1 MQTLKAEN
9 LTETYGTKIL
19 FDKINFLINERDR
32 IGLIGTNGTGKTSL
46 LNVLAKIDPPDEG
59 TLETPKN
66 YTIGYLQQ
74 VPNLNEKM
82 TILDAIFAGSQT
94 VFKTIRYYENAL
106 AAYAKQPQEPEVQ
119 HRFELAEQQMNQ
131 EDAWDA
137 ESNVKTILTQLHITN
152 LDQRVGTLSGG
163 QQKRVALAQTLIQ
176 APDLL
181 MLDEPTNHLD
191 FDSIAW
197 LEQYLAAYKGALLI
211 VTHDRYFLD
220 QVANQ
225 IWELSFGKLYQY
237 PGNYQAY
244 VAEKATQEEQNTIQ
258 QQKANRLYKQ
268 ELAWMRRGPQAR
280 GTKQQA
286 RINRFETLSQAVNA
300 PEQKQ
305 TNIAVQLGQQR
316 LGKKVIQLKDA
327 SLKLGKH
334 TILKSFSEL
343 IQADERV
350 GITGNNGTGK
360 STLLN
365 VIAGI
370 QKLDEGI
377 LDIGETVKL
386 GYYTQKI
393 EPIPEDKRI
402 ISYLSEIGSGV
413 LNANGEHISVTNLL
427 EQFLFPRSMHG
438 TLIRKLSGG
447 EKRRLYLLK
456 ILMQQPNVLLL
467 DEPTNDLDI
476 GTLTVLED
484 YLAHFKG
491 TVITVSHD
499 RYFLNKVANH
509 LLIFD
514 GNGKIERF
522 TGRFTD
528 FLTQSNG
535 NAQASIPEDTKHVVS
550 MTQKQAPKAPDK
562 KVKLTYAEQ
571 LEWQSIESEIDQLE
585 NQKAELQ
592 TQMND
597 SGEDYGHLADLQ
609 KQVEELDEKI
619 DAKMNRWEYLSEYAT
634 D

>member
-1 MQTLKAEN
+1 MQTLKAED
-9 LTETYGTKIL
+9 LTETYGTKTL
-19 FDKINFLINERDR
+19 FNKINFLINEQDR

-46 LNVLAKIDPPDEG
+46 LNVLANIDPQDSG
-59 TLETPKN
+59 QIETPKN
-66 YTIGYLQQ
+66 YTIGYLRQT
-74 VPNLNEKM
+74 PALYESL
-82 TILDAIFAGSQT
+82 TIIDAVFAGSQT
-94 VFKTIRYYENAL
+94 VFKTIRFYEQAL
-106 AAYAKQPQEPEVQ
+106 AKYSQDPEDAENQ
-119 HRFELAEQQMNQ
+119 RQFESAEQRMNQ
-131 EDAWDA
+131 EDAWTA
-137 ESNVKTILTQLHITN
+137 ESDVKTILAQLHIMDLN
-152 LDQRVGTLSGG
+152 QKIGTLSGG
-163 QQKRVALAQTLIQ
+163 QQKRVDLAQTLIQ

-197 LEQYLAAYKGALLI
+197 LEQYLTSYKGALLI

-220 QVANQ
+220 RVANQ
-225 IWELSFGKLYQY
+225 IWELSFGNLRQY

-244 VAEKATQEEQNTIQ
+244 VAKKAEQEEQEAVQ
-258 QQKANRLYKQ
+258 SQKERRLYKQ

-286 RINRFETLSQAVNA
+286 RINRFETLSSSVNA
-300 PEQKQ
+300 PEQSAD
-305 TNIAVQLGQQR
+305 NIAVQLGQQR
-316 LGKKVIQLKDA
+316 LGKKVIEFKHASLNLGSHIILKD
-327 SLKLGKH
+327 
-334 TILKSFSEL
+334 FSEL

-365 VIAGI
+365 VIAQLQPIDDGI
-370 QKLDEGI
+370 I
-377 LDIGETVKL
+377 DIGETVKL

-402 ISYLSEIGSGV
+402 ISYLSDVGSGV
-413 LNANGEHISVTNLL
+413 LNANGENISVTNLL

-484 YLAHFKG
+484 YLTHFRG

-499 RYFLNKVANH
+499 RYFLNKVAEH
-509 LLIFD
+509 LLIFE
-514 GNGKIERF
+514 GQGKINRF

-528 FLTQSNG
+528 YLQ
-535 NAQASIPEDTKHVVS
+535 QQDQPETPTVTDG
-550 MTQKQAPKAPDK
+550 K
-562 KVKLTYAEQ
+562 KVESKAEPTDHQKKIKLTYAEQ
-571 LEWQSIESEIDQLE
+571 LEWQTIESDIDGLE
-585 NQKAELQ
+585 NKKADLQ
-592 TQMND
+592 NQMND
-597 SGEDYGHLADLQ
+597 NSDDYGKLADLQ
-609 KQVEELDEKI
+609 KKIDELDVKI
-619 DAKMNRWEYLSEYAT
+619 DKKMNRWEYLSQYV
-634 D
+634 DD

>member
-1 MQTLKAEN
+1 MQTLKAED
-9 LTETYGTKIL
+9 LTETYGTKTL
-19 FDKINFLINERDR
+19 FNKINFLINEQDR

-46 LNVLAKIDPPDEG
+46 LNVLANIDPQDSG
-59 TLETPKN
+59 QIETPKN
-66 YTIGYLQQ
+66 YTSGYLRQT
-74 VPNLNEKM
+74 PALDESL
-82 TILDAIFAGSQT
+82 TIIDAVFAGSQT
-94 VFKTIRYYENAL
+94 VFKTIRFYEQAL
-106 AAYAKQPQEPEVQ
+106 AKYSQDPEDAENQ
-119 HRFELAEQQMNQ
+119 RQFESAEQRMNQ
-131 EDAWDA
+131 EDAWTA
-137 ESNVKTILTQLHITN
+137 ESDVKTILTQLHIMDLN
-152 LDQRVGTLSGG
+152 QKIGTLSGG
-163 QQKRVALAQTLIQ
+163 QQKRVDLAQTLIQ

-197 LEQYLAAYKGALLI
+197 LEQYLTSYKGALLI

-220 QVANQ
+220 RVANQ
-225 IWELSFGKLYQY
+225 IWELSFGNLRQY

-244 VAEKATQEEQNTIQ
+244 VAKKAEQEEQEAVQ
-258 QQKANRLYKQ
+258 SQKERRLYKQ

-286 RINRFETLSQAVNA
+286 RINRFETLSSSVNA
-300 PEQKQ
+300 PEQSAD
-305 TNIAVQLGQQR
+305 NIAVQLGQQR
-316 LGKKVIQLKDA
+316 LGKKVIEFKHASLNLGSHIILKD
-327 SLKLGKH
+327 
-334 TILKSFSEL
+334 FSEL

-365 VIAGI
+365 VIAQLQPIDDGI
-370 QKLDEGI
+370 I
-377 LDIGETVKL
+377 DIGETVKL

-402 ISYLSEIGSGV
+402 ISYLSDVGSGV

-484 YLAHFKG
+484 YLTHFRG

-499 RYFLNKVANH
+499 RYFLNKVAEH
-509 LLIFD
+509 LLIFE
-514 GNGKIERF
+514 GQGKINRF

-528 FLTQSNG
+528 YLQ
-535 NAQASIPEDTKHVVS
+535 QQDQPETPTVTDG
-550 MTQKQAPKAPDK
+550 K
-562 KVKLTYAEQ
+562 KVESKAEPTDHQKKIKLTYAEQ
-571 LEWQSIESEIDQLE
+571 LEWQTIESDIDGLE
-585 NQKAELQ
+585 NKKADLQ
-592 TQMND
+592 NQMND
-597 SGEDYGHLADLQ
+597 NSDDYGKLADLQ
-609 KQVEELDEKI
+609 KKIDELDVKI
-619 DAKMNRWEYLSEYAT
+619 DKKMNRWEYLSQYV
-634 D
+634 DD

>member
-1 MQTLKAEN
+1 MQTLKAED
-9 LTETYGTKIL
+9 LTETYGTKTL
-19 FDKINFLINERDR
+19 FNKINFLINEQDR

-46 LNVLAKIDPPDEG
+46 LNVLANIDPQDSG
-59 TLETPKN
+59 QIETPKN
-66 YTIGYLQQ
+66 YTIGYLRQT
-74 VPNLNEKM
+74 PALYESL
-82 TILDAIFAGSQT
+82 TIIDAVFAGSQT
-94 VFKTIRYYENAL
+94 VFKTIRFYEQAL
-106 AAYAKQPQEPEVQ
+106 AKYSQDPEDAENQ
-119 HRFELAEQQMNQ
+119 RQFESAEQRMNQ
-131 EDAWDA
+131 EDAWTA
-137 ESNVKTILTQLHITN
+137 ESDVKTILAQLHIMDLN
-152 LDQRVGTLSGG
+152 QKIGTLSGG
-163 QQKRVALAQTLIQ
+163 QQKRVDLAQTLIQ

-197 LEQYLAAYKGALLI
+197 LEQYLTSYKGALLI

-220 QVANQ
+220 RVANQ
-225 IWELSFGKLYQY
+225 IWELSFGNLRQY

-244 VAEKATQEEQNTIQ
+244 VAKKAEQEEQEAVQ
-258 QQKANRLYKQ
+258 SQKERRLYKQ

-286 RINRFETLSQAVNA
+286 RINRFETLSSSVNA
-300 PEQKQ
+300 PEQSAD
-305 TNIAVQLGQQR
+305 NIAVQLGQQR
-316 LGKKVIQLKDA
+316 LGKKVIEFKHASLNLGSHIILKD
-327 SLKLGKH
+327 
-334 TILKSFSEL
+334 FSEL

-365 VIAGI
+365 VIAQLQPIDDGI
-370 QKLDEGI
+370 I
-377 LDIGETVKL
+377 DIGETVKL

-402 ISYLSEIGSGV
+402 ISYLSDVGSGV

-484 YLAHFKG
+484 YLTHFRG

-499 RYFLNKVANH
+499 RYFLNKVAEH
-509 LLIFD
+509 LLIFE
-514 GNGKIERF
+514 GQGKINRF

-528 FLTQSNG
+528 YLQ
-535 NAQASIPEDTKHVVS
+535 QQDQPETPTVTDG
-550 MTQKQAPKAPDK
+550 K
-562 KVKLTYAEQ
+562 KVESKAEPTDHQKKIKLTYAEQ
-571 LEWQSIESEIDQLE
+571 LEWQTIESDIDGLE
-585 NQKAELQ
+585 NKKADLQ
-592 TQMND
+592 NQMND
-597 SGEDYGHLADLQ
+597 NSDDYGKLADLQ
-609 KQVEELDEKI
+609 KKIDELDVKI
-619 DAKMNRWEYLSEYAT
+619 DKKMNRWEYLSQYV
-634 D
+634 DD

>member
-1 MQTLKAEN
+1 MQTLKAED
-9 LTETYGTKIL
+9 LTETYGTKTL
-19 FDKINFLINERDR
+19 FNKINFLINEQDR

-46 LNVLAKIDPPDEG
+46 LNVLANIDPQDSG
-59 TLETPKN
+59 QIETPKN
-66 YTIGYLQQ
+66 YTIGYLRQT
-74 VPNLNEKM
+74 PALDESL
-82 TILDAIFAGSQT
+82 TIIDAVFAGSQT
-94 VFKTIRYYENAL
+94 VFKTIRFYEQAL
-106 AAYAKQPQEPEVQ
+106 AKYSQDPEDAENQ
-119 HRFELAEQQMNQ
+119 RQFESAEQRMNQ
-131 EDAWDA
+131 EDAWTA
-137 ESNVKTILTQLHITN
+137 ESDVKTILTQLHIMDLN
-152 LDQRVGTLSGG
+152 QKIGTLSGG
-163 QQKRVALAQTLIQ
+163 QQKRVDLAQTLIQ

-197 LEQYLAAYKGALLI
+197 LEQYLTSYKGALLI

-220 QVANQ
+220 RVANQ
-225 IWELSFGKLYQY
+225 IWELSFGNLRQY

-244 VAEKATQEEQNTIQ
+244 VAKKAEQEEQEAVQ
-258 QQKANRLYKQ
+258 SQKERRLYKQ

-286 RINRFETLSQAVNA
+286 RINRFETLSSSVNA
-300 PEQKQ
+300 PEQSAD
-305 TNIAVQLGQQR
+305 NIAVKLGQQR
-316 LGKKVIQLKDA
+316 LGKKVIEFKHASLNLGSHIILKD
-327 SLKLGKH
+327 
-334 TILKSFSEL
+334 FSEL

-365 VIAGI
+365 VIAQLQPIDDGI
-370 QKLDEGI
+370 I
-377 LDIGETVKL
+377 DIGETVKL

-402 ISYLSEIGSGV
+402 ISYLSDVGSGV

-484 YLAHFKG
+484 YLTHFRG

-499 RYFLNKVANH
+499 RYFLNKVAEH
-509 LLIFD
+509 LLIFE
-514 GNGKIERF
+514 GQGKINRF

-528 FLTQSNG
+528 YLQ
-535 NAQASIPEDTKHVVS
+535 QQDQPETPTVTDG
-550 MTQKQAPKAPDK
+550 K
-562 KVKLTYAEQ
+562 KVESKAEPTDHQKKIKLTYAEQ
-571 LEWQSIESEIDQLE
+571 LEWQTIESDIDGLE
-585 NQKAELQ
+585 NKKADLQ
-592 TQMND
+592 NQMND
-597 SGEDYGHLADLQ
+597 NSDDYGKLADLQ
-609 KQVEELDEKI
+609 KKIDELDVKI
-619 DAKMNRWEYLSEYAT
+619 DKKMNRWEYLSQYV
-634 D
+634 DD

>member
-286 RINRFETLSQAVNA
+286 RINRFETLSQSVNA

-305 TNIAVQLGQQR
+305 ANIAVQLGQQR

-327 SLKLGKH
+327 SLNLGKH

-370 QKLDEGI
+370 QKLDEGT